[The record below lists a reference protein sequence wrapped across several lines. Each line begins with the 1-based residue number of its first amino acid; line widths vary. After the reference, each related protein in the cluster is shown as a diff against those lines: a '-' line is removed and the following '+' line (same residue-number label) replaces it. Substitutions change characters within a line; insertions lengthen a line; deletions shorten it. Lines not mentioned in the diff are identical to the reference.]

1 MVIDTSAII
10 AILFDEPERA
20 QFVDAVLADP
30 VRLVAAPTLVEATLV
45 AEAKAGES
53 AGRELDLLL
62 DRLGVTVVACT
73 EKHALLARSA
83 WRRYGR
89 GKHAAALNY
98 GDCFSYAAAKDSGEP
113 LLFKGDDFTK
123 TDVVPVTLA

>member
-1 MVIDTSAII
+1 MVIDTSAIV

-20 QFVDAVLADP
+20 AFVDAILADD
-30 VRLVAAPTLVEATLV
+30 VRLVAAPTLVEATIV
-45 AEAKAGES
+45 AEARAGEN

-62 DRLGVTVVACT
+62 DRLSVTIVDCN
-73 EKHALLARSA
+73 EDHALLARAA

-98 GDCFSYAAAKDSGEP
+98 GDCFSYAAAKYASEP
-113 LLFKGDDFTK
+113 LLFKGDDFPR
-123 TDVVPVTLA
+123 TDVERVGA